1 MNMNDILKDCHTEKD
16 ARTLAQ
22 IMGYLSTA
30 KEMIDKC
37 NDELNNFTFQSKDLV
52 NLNRLVF
59 ELKGLLYDFDYE
71 KMKSDVLENK

>member
-22 IMGYLSTA
+22 VMGYLSMA

-37 NDELNNFTFQSKDLV
+37 SDELNNFTFQSKELV
-52 NLNRLVF
+52 NLNRLIF
-59 ELKGLLYDFDYE
+59 EVKGLLSDFDYE
-71 KMKSDVLENK
+71 KMKSNVLEK

>member
-22 IMGYLSTA
+22 LMGYLSMA

-37 NDELNNFTFQSKDLV
+37 SDELNNFTFQSKELV
-52 NLNRLVF
+52 NLNRLIF
-59 ELKGLLYDFDYE
+59 EVKGLLSDFDYE
-71 KMKSDVLENK
+71 KMKSNVLEK

>member
-22 IMGYLSTA
+22 IMGYLSMA

-37 NDELNNFTFQSKDLV
+37 SDELNNFTFQSKELV
-52 NLNRLVF
+52 NLNRLIF
-59 ELKGLLYDFDYE
+59 EVKGLLSDFDYE
-71 KMKSDVLENK
+71 KMKSNVLEK

>member
-22 IMGYLSTA
+22 VMGYLSMA

-37 NDELNNFTFQSKDLV
+37 SDDLNNFTFQSKELV
-52 NLNRLVF
+52 NLNRLIF
-59 ELKGLLYDFDYE
+59 EVKGLLSDFDYE
-71 KMKSDVLENK
+71 KMKSNVLEK